1 MSITEREQRNAYDE
15 GRRMRRAGSPRGS
28 CKKFDSTHRGR
39 LLNEQRE
46 MGWDDENRDLA
57 TLAAAKV
64 RVPA

>member
-1 MSITEREQRNAYDE
+1 MSITDREQRKAYDE
-15 GRRMRRAGSPRGS
+15 GRGLRRAGRPRGV
-28 CKKFDSTHRGR
+28 CAKYDSTHRGR

-57 TLAAAKV
+57 ALAAAKV